1 MEKEWED
8 FWVTG
13 RVSDYLNYKD
23 CYKDESEPEDQKAS
37 GLNKRKQGNRGF
49 HGTDNYGDGDG
60 DKHHAYIGL

>member
-23 CYKDESEPEDQKAS
+23 CYKGESKPDETKNVESE
-37 GLNKRKQGNRGF
+37 
-49 HGTDNYGDGDG
+49 
-60 DKHHAYIGL
+60 